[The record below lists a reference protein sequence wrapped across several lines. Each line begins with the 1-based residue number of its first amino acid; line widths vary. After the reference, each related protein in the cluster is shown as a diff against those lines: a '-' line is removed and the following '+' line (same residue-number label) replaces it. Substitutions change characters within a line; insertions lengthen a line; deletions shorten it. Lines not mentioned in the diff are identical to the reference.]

1 MKISLF
7 FLCNYIIVIIG
18 DRMNIGVDIDDTITN
33 TYETLL
39 TIISMKYGLNH
50 KKLISMNLG
59 YDEIEKSLDNYD
71 LYKKDL
77 FSVMAKSVTL
87 KENVVEI
94 LNKLRDEG
102 NKIILITA
110 RNYEEYGEPYK
121 VSIEF
126 LEKNNIPYDELFV
139 NVYEKGTFCKEKN
152 IDIFIDDNVRN
163 CNSVKDIGIR
173 TVQFDTSFTPKVED
187 VEHVSSWNEF
197 YELLHK

>member
-1 MKISLF
+1 
-7 FLCNYIIVIIG
+7 
-18 DRMNIGVDIDDTITN
+18 MNIGVDIDDTITN

-50 KKLISMNLG
+50 KKLIDMNLG
-59 YDEIEKSLDNYD
+59 YEEIENNLENFNS
-71 LYKKDL
+71 YKKDL

-87 KENVVEI
+87 KENVVEV
-94 LNKLRDEG
+94 LKKLKEEG
-102 NKIILITA
+102 NNIILITA
-110 RNYEEYGEPYK
+110 RNYEEYGDPYN
-121 VSIEF
+121 VSLEF
-126 LEKNNIPYDELFV
+126 LKKNKIPFDKLFV
-139 NVYEKGTFCKEKN
+139 DVYDKGSLCKKEN

-163 CNSVKDIGIR
+163 CNSVKDVGIR

>member
-1 MKISLF
+1 
-7 FLCNYIIVIIG
+7 
-18 DRMNIGVDIDDTITN
+18 MNIGVDIDDTITN

-39 TIISMKYGLNH
+39 TIISMKYGLNY

-59 YDEIEKSLDNYD
+59 YEEVESNLDNYD

-110 RNYEEYGEPYK
+110 RNYEEYGDPYK
-121 VSIEF
+121 VSYEY
-126 LEKNNIPYDELFV
+126 LVGNNIRFDKLFV
-139 NVYEKGTFCKEKN
+139 DVYDKGSLCKKEN

-163 CNSVKDIGIR
+163 CNSVNNVGIR
-173 TVQFDTSFTPKVED
+173 TVQFDTSFTPKVKD
-187 VEHVSSWNEF
+187 VEHVSSWDEF
-197 YELLHK
+197 YELVYK

>member
-1 MKISLF
+1 
-7 FLCNYIIVIIG
+7 
-18 DRMNIGVDIDDTITN
+18 MNIGVDIDDTITN

-39 TIISMKYGLNH
+39 TIISIKYGLNY

-59 YDEIEKSLDNYD
+59 YEEVKSNLDNYD

-87 KENVVEI
+87 KENVVEV
-94 LNKLRDEG
+94 LNKLKSEG
-102 NKIILITA
+102 NNIILITA

-126 LEKNNIPYDELFV
+126 LTKNNIPYDELFV

-163 CNSVKDIGIR
+163 CNSVKDVGIR

>member
-1 MKISLF
+1 
-7 FLCNYIIVIIG
+7 
-18 DRMNIGVDIDDTITN
+18 MNIGVDIDDTITN

-50 KKLISMNLG
+50 KKLINMNLS
-59 YDEIEKSLDNYD
+59 YEEIENNLDNFD

-77 FSVMAKSVTL
+77 FSIMAKSVTL

-94 LNKLRDEG
+94 LNKLKSDG

-110 RNYEEYGEPYK
+110 RNYGEYGEPYK
-121 VSIEF
+121 VTEEF

-139 NVYEKGTFCKEKN
+139 NVYEKGSFCKDKN
-152 IDIFIDDNVRN
+152 IDIFIDDNIRN
-163 CNSVKDIGIR
+163 CNSVKNVGIR
-173 TVQFDTSFTPKVED
+173 TIQFDTSFTPKVRD

-197 YELLHK
+197 YELLYK

>member
-59 YDEIEKSLDNYD
+59 YDEIEKSLNNYD

-121 VSIEF
+121 VSCEY
-126 LEKNNIPYDELFV
+126 LVKNNIPFDKLFV
-139 NVYEKGTFCKEKN
+139 DVYDKGSLCKKEN

-163 CNSVKDIGIR
+163 CNSVKEVGIR
-173 TVQFDTSFTPKVED
+173 TIQFDTDFTPKVD
-187 VEHVSSWNEF
+187 DIEHVSTWNEF

>member
-1 MKISLF
+1 
-7 FLCNYIIVIIG
+7 
-18 DRMNIGVDIDDTITN
+18 MNIGVDIDDTITN

-50 KKLISMNLG
+50 KKLISMNLS
-59 YDEIEKSLDNYD
+59 YDEVESNLDNYD

-110 RNYEEYGEPYK
+110 RNFEEYDDPYK
-121 VSIEF
+121 VSVEF
-126 LEKNNIPYDELFV
+126 LEKNNIPYDKLFV
-139 NVYEKGTFCKEKN
+139 NIHEKGSFCKENN
-152 IDIFIDDNVRN
+152 INIFIDDNVRN
-163 CNSVKDIGIR
+163 CDSVKNVGIR
-173 TVQFDTSFTPKVED
+173 TIQFDTSFTPKVSG
-187 VEHVSSWNEF
+187 VEHVSSWDEF
-197 YELLHK
+197 YKLLHK